1 LLPQQPPLSISAAA
15 EVVDATNCYRI
26 DPCGRI
32 DLEVSEDPVPPTS
45 GEPISCVVGR
55 TWFASHQA
63 RLACSHRTGWY
74 RWYRGVAYGGH
85 SLDGLDRT
93 LGKLVRY
100 RRRAT
105 AIPNKNATSSEPRG
119 ASRAM
124 LLKMLNGMPG
134 FRPSSIAAPIR
145 CAVPFTASE
154 TSATVDFGSGA
165 GSKPS

>member
-1 LLPQQPPLSISAAA
+1 MTGLGQSRRFRDAHAESGSAPITDICRRRFNPVHRLDMVRVAPGA
-15 EVVDATNCYRI
+15 SRLFGPHRVV
-26 DPCGRI
+26 P
-32 DLEVSEDPVPPTS
+32 
-45 GEPISCVVGR
+45 
-55 TWFASHQA
+55 
-63 RLACSHRTGWY
+63 
-74 RWYRGVAYGGH
+74 GVAYGGH
-85 SLDGLDRT
+85 SLDALDRT
-93 LGKLVRY
+93 LRKLVRY

-119 ASRAM
+119 ASRAK